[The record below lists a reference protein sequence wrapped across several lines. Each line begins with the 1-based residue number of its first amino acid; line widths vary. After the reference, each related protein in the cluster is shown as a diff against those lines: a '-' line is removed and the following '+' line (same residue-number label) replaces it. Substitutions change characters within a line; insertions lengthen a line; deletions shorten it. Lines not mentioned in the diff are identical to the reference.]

1 MAITF
6 TDEDLMYIDKDQ
18 DDKLRSIRQAID
30 TLKAKGDVAF
40 CKKCGHMMQ
49 YFTVGNAKLLQCVF
63 CGNRVAEMIQL

>member
-6 TDEDLMYIDKDQ
+6 TDEDLMYLNKEQ
-18 DDKLRSIRQAID
+18 DTQLHSIRQAID
-30 TLKAKGDVAF
+30 ALKVKSDIAF

-49 YFTVGNAKLLQCVF
+49 YFSVGNAKIMQCGF

>member
-6 TDEDLMYIDKDQ
+6 TDEELMYIDKDS
-18 DDKLRSIRQAID
+18 DDKLRSIRQTID
-30 TLKAKGDVAF
+30 TLKAKGDIAF